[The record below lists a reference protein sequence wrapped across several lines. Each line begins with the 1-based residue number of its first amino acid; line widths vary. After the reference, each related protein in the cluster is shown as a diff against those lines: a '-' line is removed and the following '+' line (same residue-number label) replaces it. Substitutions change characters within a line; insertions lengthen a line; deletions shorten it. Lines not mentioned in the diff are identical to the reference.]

1 MEEKYIV
8 CLKFRMCSTY
18 SRTHNIT
25 PKYTHHLMTKMV
37 VIICS
42 IDSRTGKQ
50 GLGERKTVQGRTQ
63 MLFALSAKYVA
74 PRRAC
79 MHNAQCIVH
88 ATYVVEK
95 QSLTHDPN
103 HADHAE

>member
-1 MEEKYIV
+1 M
-8 CLKFRMCSTY
+8 
-18 SRTHNIT
+18 THEREN
-25 PKYTHHLMTKMV
+25 
-37 VIICS
+37 
-42 IDSRTGKQ
+42 RARAQ
-50 GLGERKTVQGRTQ
+50 RKTVQGRAQ

-103 HADHAE
+103 HADHAEQDALHPVAGCGQPLLPTEGRLVAGEFIVGALQ